1 MRGRWPARL
10 LGALAVLCALA
21 FVALAGVGGWMY
33 WDRVETRGE
42 ATTRD
47 ALPPLAIEQVPRVF
61 GYDYQTV
68 ERSLTE
74 AYPLLTPDFRRQ
86 FQQDASAK
94 VIPEARQRQL
104 VIQINVVGAGVTAAQ
119 RNSGSVMVYMNRTVT
134 DNSRQPLYDGSRLKV
149 DYQKIDGKWLISGI
163 TPI

>member
-1 MRGRWPARL
+1 MRARWPARVM
-10 LGALAVLCALA
+10 GALAVLCAVA

-33 WDRVETRGE
+33 WNRVETRGE
-42 ATTRD
+42 ASTRD
-47 ALPPLAIEQVPRVF
+47 ALPPLAIEQVPKVF

-68 ERSLTE
+68 EGSLTQ
-74 AYPLLTPDFRRQ
+74 ASTLLTPDFRRQ

-104 VIQINVVGAGVTAAQ
+104 VIQINVVGAGVMTAQ

-134 DNSRQPLYDGSRLKV
+134 DKSRQPLYDGSRVKV
-149 DYQKIDGKWLISGI
+149 DYQKIDGQWLINAI